1 MTFDELFKY
10 YVGQGFTKPINP
22 INTLSAINSTQPEG
36 IETVTPINTIG
47 GGEGRDDVNNTPT
60 TTGTTGSIKDLFNQY
75 QNLSAVKK
83 LGVTSLANMV
93 LPGVG
98 TILGLA
104 GLGGNAANSG
114 MLSGLNTTAFGNFTG
129 GLFGSPQGTDQFG
142 NNLNVGDVEV
152 DMPTNIQAVNNN
164 DYSGGYGGG
173 SDHDGGASASAQS
186 DDAAGMGGYA
196 AGGIVELL
204 RNRYA

>member
-1 MTFDELFKY
+1 MTFDELFNY
-10 YVGQGFTKPINP
+10 YVGSGFTKPINP
-22 INTLSAINSTQPEG
+22 INTLSAINSTQPAG

-47 GGEGRDDVNNTPT
+47 GEGRDNINNTPT
-60 TTGTTGSIKDLFNQY
+60 VPGTKGSIKDLFNQY

-98 TILGLA
+98 TTLGLA